1 MQRTTTA
8 SGDGEDEEAAV
19 YVAFPA
25 SSSTLQHKQQ
35 IRPDWASFFLS
46 LDHIQPVLSD

>member
-1 MQRTTTA
+1 MQRTTA
-8 SGDGEDEEAAV
+8 SGDGEEDEEAAV

-46 LDHIQPVLSD
+46 LDHIQPVLPD